1 MRKNFQLRNALMLM
15 GLASMPLWFAS
26 CSDEE
31 NIPAP
36 GTDEPTNP
44 EIEAAFDFKMTKTLP
59 VKVDYPAFAQ
69 ICVYDQVPD
78 GTNNARLLF
87 KSFTGAN
94 GSLESAY
101 TFPTAYIGKT
111 VYVVANG
118 YNCPPVQ
125 EATLTENGLEI
136 KAESSRRAVSIT
148 SEYSRQEI
156 ENFWAATLSVLP
168 EDGDNLEYV
177 KENYT
182 SGVNIDTHISGL
194 NEQYPTA
201 QINVTF
207 VNMVADNYN
216 TLYYYTYTEETK
228 NQINDA
234 WIKRQMTED
243 HKLFGPYSSTDTGW
257 WGSEGKNHP
266 NRHINDAVT
275 ICDSDGTPIEFKNG
289 DYIGFILVSSA
300 SENGRNP
307 QIFYTSE
314 ESTEERV
321 GQAASFSYQRRALVY
336 TFEDQPVYDN
346 RGNYNKSDFNDFCF
360 VVTANPHEAIDNPD
374 IPDLPTPPFYL
385 EERQAALE
393 GTLLFEDNYP
403 EAGDYDMNDFVT
415 TYSLT
420 PVTYVLYYPD
430 SGTEV
435 EPYYL
440 GAVEYSFT
448 PKWDGAWYGCSF
460 SFMLDGLKNDP
471 THVYTMN
478 ANQTMGALS
487 VEPITGTID
496 LGFSSEGM
504 TITSS
509 NTYDIAAY
517 PLGEIFNPFIQPT
530 SNNREVHLPD
540 YAPSAGANLEGL
552 TEWQKAYKLEDG
564 KHPFAANVPT
574 LDYQIVT
581 EQMKI
586 DDFYPQYID
595 WVNSDGTTNTDWYL
609 HPAQ

>member
-136 KAESSRRAVSIT
+136 KAESSRRAVTTESK
-148 SEYSRQEI
+148 YSQQEI
-156 ENFWAATLSVLP
+156 ENFWAGTLYVLK

-243 HKLFGPYSSTDTGW
+243 HKLFGPYSSTDRGW
-257 WGSEGKNHP
+257 WGSEGENHP
-266 NRHINDAVT
+266 NQHINDAVT

-289 DYIGFILVSSA
+289 DYIGFILRSGTSK
-300 SENGRNP
+300 NDRNP

-360 VVTANPHEAIDNPD
+360 VVTANPNEAIDNPD

-504 TITSS
+504 TT
-509 NTYDIAAY
+509 TGTTHDIKAY

-540 YAPSAGANLEGL
+540 YDPSAGADLEGL
-552 TEWQKAYKLEDG
+552 TDWQKAYKLEDG
-564 KHPFAANVPT
+564 KHPYAANVPT
-574 LDYQIVT
+574 QNYQIVT
-581 EQMKI
+581 EQMVI
-586 DDFYPQYID
+586 DNFYPD
-595 WVNSDGTTNTDWYL
+595 FTKWVESNGKTNTDWYL